1 MKKLEE
7 YLKKHSSIYT
17 ESASTNSK
25 YFEMENCKIRMSDHL
40 ALESD
45 ADLHILIPINQTN
58 GKYVVL
64 GNENTTCYLWGTNEI
79 IDFIPYFIK
88 MCNLKKKKLKTNT
101 DFVIKKMI
109 STLIKKGNPTYV
121 NKILSHPNAQ
131 WEPNDIVTLKGILE
145 TDLNT
150 KVPELPKVY
159 VEFMKGNSITYPKA
173 LNLYKALYI
182 DNKFDNIDTTLI
194 IKILN
199 SL

>member
-1 MKKLEE
+1 MRKLEE
-7 YLKKHSSIYT
+7 YLKKHSNIYT

-25 YFEMENCKIRMSDHL
+25 YFEIENCKIRMSDHL

-45 ADLHILIPINQTN
+45 ADLHILTPINQSE
-58 GKYVVL
+58 KYVVL

-79 IDFIPYFIK
+79 IEFIPYFIK
-88 MCNLKKKKLKTNT
+88 MCNLKKRKLKTNT
-101 DFVIKKMI
+101 DFVIKKMV
-109 STLIKKGNPTYV
+109 SNLIKKGNPTYV
-121 NKILSHPNAQ
+121 NKILSHPNAP

-145 TDLNT
+145 MDLNT

-159 VEFMKGNSITYPKA
+159 VEFLKGNNITYPKA
-173 LNLYKALYI
+173 LNLYKTLYI
-182 DNKFDNIDTTLI
+182 DNKFDNIDTPLI

>member
-1 MKKLEE
+1 MRRLEE
-7 YLKKHSSIYT
+7 YLKKHSHIYT

-25 YFEMENCKIRMSDHL
+25 YFEIENCKIRMSDHL

-45 ADLHILIPINQTN
+45 ADLHILIPINQSE
-58 GKYVVL
+58 KYVVF

-79 IDFIPYFIK
+79 IEFIPYFIK
-88 MCNLKKKKLKTNT
+88 MCNLKKRKLKTNT

-109 STLIKKGNPTYV
+109 SNLIKKGNPTYV
-121 NKILSHPNAQ
+121 NKIVSHANAQ
-131 WEPNDIVTLKGILE
+131 WEQNDIITLKGILE
-145 TDLNT
+145 MDLNT

-159 VEFMKGNSITYPKA
+159 VEFLKGNNITYPKA
-173 LNLYKALYI
+173 LNLYKTLYI

>member
-1 MKKLEE
+1 MRRLEE
-7 YLKKHSSIYT
+7 YLKKHSHIYT

-25 YFEMENCKIRMSDHL
+25 YFEIENCKIRMSDHL

-45 ADLHILIPINQTN
+45 ADLHILTPINQSD
-58 GKYVVL
+58 KYIVL

-79 IDFIPYFIK
+79 IEFIPYFIK
-88 MCNLKKKKLKTNT
+88 ICNLKKRKLKTNT
-101 DFVIKKMI
+101 DFVIKKMV
-109 STLIKKGNPTYV
+109 SNLIKKGNPTYV

-131 WEPNDIVTLKGILE
+131 WEPNDIITLKGILE

-159 VEFMKGNSITYPKA
+159 VEFLKGNNITYPKA
-173 LNLYKALYI
+173 LNLYKTLYI

-194 IKILN
+194 IKIIN

>member
-1 MKKLEE
+1 MRKLEE

-25 YFEMENCKIRMSDHL
+25 YFEMDNCKIRMSDHL

-45 ADLHILIPINQTN
+45 ADLHILTPINQSE
-58 GKYVVL
+58 KYIIL

-79 IDFIPYFIK
+79 IEFIPYFIK
-88 MCNLKKKKLKTNT
+88 MCNLKKRKLKTNT
-101 DFVIKKMI
+101 DFVIKKMV
-109 STLIKKGNPTYV
+109 SNLIKKGNPTYV
-121 NKILSHPNAQ
+121 NKIVSHANAQ

-145 TDLNT
+145 MDLNT

-159 VEFMKGNSITYPKA
+159 VEFLKGNNITYPKA
-173 LNLYKALYI
+173 LNLYKTLYI

-194 IKILN
+194 IKIIN

>member
-1 MKKLEE
+1 MRKLEE
-7 YLKKHSSIYT
+7 YLKKHSNIYT

-25 YFEMENCKIRMSDHL
+25 YFEIENCKIRMSDHL

-45 ADLHILIPINQTN
+45 ADLHILTPINQSE
-58 GKYVVL
+58 KYIVL

-79 IDFIPYFIK
+79 IEFIPYFIK
-88 MCNLKKKKLKTNT
+88 MCNLKKRKLKTNT
-101 DFVIKKMI
+101 DFVIKKMV
-109 STLIKKGNPTYV
+109 SNLIKKGNPTYV

-131 WEPNDIVTLKGILE
+131 WEINDIVTLKSILE
-145 TDLNT
+145 MDLNT

-159 VEFMKGNSITYPKA
+159 VEFLKGNNITYPKA
-173 LNLYKALYI
+173 LNLYKTLYI

>member
-1 MKKLEE
+1 MRRLEE
-7 YLKKHSSIYT
+7 YLKKHSNIYT
-17 ESASTNSK
+17 EAASTNSK
-25 YFEMENCKIRMSDHL
+25 YFEIENCKIRMSDHL

-45 ADLHILIPINQTN
+45 ADLHILTPINQSD
-58 GKYVVL
+58 KYIVL

-79 IDFIPYFIK
+79 IEFIPYFIK

-101 DFVIKKMI
+101 DFVIKKMV
-109 STLIKKGNPTYV
+109 SNLIKKGNPTYV
-121 NKILSHPNAQ
+121 NKIVSHANAQ

-145 TDLNT
+145 MDLNT
-150 KVPELPKVY
+150 KVSELPKVY
-159 VEFMKGNSITYPKA
+159 VEFLKGNSITYPKA
-173 LNLYKALYI
+173 LNLYKTLYI